1 MHQHNLVSPWVYQVG
16 FILYCFCVLTC
27 PLKTVPV
34 TKLENNLN
42 WTYKEVIHAKKTL
55 PTRRD
60 HQTPEIS

>member
-1 MHQHNLVSPWVYQVG
+1 MNKETPNI
-16 FILYCFCVLTC
+16 ILRVTC